1 MKTSLELFTGA
12 GGLALGLSRASF
24 AHVAVIE
31 RDPVAC
37 QTIRHNKEAGTL
49 LVAEWPLLE
58 QDVAEIDFKQ
68 YAGVDVLAGG
78 PPCQPFAISGKRRA
92 HKDDRNMFPEMLRAV
107 RELLPPV
114 VLIENVT
121 GLLRGQLERYF
132 EYVLLQMRFP
142 TVEKKRSESWTSHLV
157 RLRRVSHRPPKGATS
172 YVVHDRVMQAAD
184 FGVPQRRERVFIVA
198 LRADLQ
204 MSWQFP
210 SPSHSLDA
218 LLWDQWVSGDYWR
231 RHSVAKAHLPEISPK
246 HVGRVAALKHL
257 DKPSALPWRT
267 IRDAFA
273 DLPLPSIRGQQPGLA
288 NHVLVPGARVYPRHT
303 GSPFDMPAKTLK
315 AGAHGVPGG
324 ENILV
329 SPDGAIRYFT
339 IRECAR
345 LQTFSD
351 DYEFVGTW
359 KSLVRQVGNAVP
371 VALVESVGRA
381 IHAQLREVD
390 ERNTASRIGEA
401 SRGNGLIDDADHQE
415 RPRVPFH

>member
-31 RDPVAC
+31 RDPIAC
-37 QTIRHNKEAGTL
+37 QTIRHNKEAGTP
-49 LVAEWPLLE
+49 LVAGWPLLE

-132 EYVLLQMRFP
+132 EYVLLQLRFP
-142 TVEKKRSESWTSHLV
+142 TIEKRRSESWASHLV
-157 RLRRVSHRPPKGATS
+157 RLRRVSHRPPKSAPS

-198 LRADLQ
+198 LRSDLQ

-231 RHSVAKAHLPEISPK
+231 RHSVAKAHRPEISPK
-246 HVGRVAALKHL
+246 HVGRVEMLKNVEQ
-257 DKPSALPWRT
+257 PSALPWRT

-273 DLPLPSIRGQQPGLA
+273 DLPLPSIKGHLGGLA

-351 DYEFVGTW
+351 DYEFIGTW

-371 VALVESVGRA
+371 VALVENVGRA
-381 IHAQLREVD
+381 IHAQLLENDARNRPSNVLDTVNPNAPVD
-390 ERNTASRIGEA
+390 N
-401 SRGNGLIDDADHQE
+401 LDHQQ
-415 RPRVPFH
+415 RSHVH